1 MKIFSKFASALMV
14 LPLLAALT
22 ACESEAEYTPAE
34 QLNTAQ
40 VYFGNNLPA
49 AQDLDIEST
58 SFDVPIYRANT
69 KGELTVALQ
78 NRQNPAST
86 TQLNVPASVTFADGE
101 STALI
106 TITYDPS
113 TIEYNDPNRDTI
125 SIADAQYTTPYG
137 DTEYRFAAQI
147 PEPWTDWVSTPGAFA
162 AQGGTG
168 NFPLGSA
175 GTGDY
180 VYSDA
185 FFGPGDDPD
194 LPVAFRQNKLNP
206 LQGEF
211 KISHWGY
218 DVDLI
223 MPAEWDA
230 DENYW
235 RLYVPTTFTGY
246 NHSSYGEVYV
256 GDYIAWYDYTGR
268 DPLTWE
274 VLKRNDLESTYDPA
288 TGLFS
293 LFVRYYVS
301 AGVFGEGR
309 ETFQVHGFYVPD
321 YSVVPTYLGILT
333 DANSVP
339 YAQIDI
345 AFGTDVEKAVA
356 YVVAADADAAAVAD
370 ALAAGEVEGV
380 ELVAGTNNIPVG
392 DLTGELQV
400 VVASVV
406 DGAAAYS
413 DAVKFEYYG
422 GGKNPWTKLGTGY
435 FTDDLILPMFG
446 YEADDYPV
454 EIEESTET
462 PGVYRLLQMYS
473 AVAADFR
480 ADSGT
485 GNVIVN
491 AEDPDAVYILP
502 QDLGLTIG
510 QYGPFSITS
519 DAGEYV
525 SQYGFDAVKAQLP
538 EIFAKLQNGVITF
551 PVLEEEASDGSMVSY
566 QLWVILNGGYYFGGR
581 AGQFK
586 IVLPGASAEA
596 KAEVRARNF
605 RARLA
610 ASKSMRTVGDV
621 KQRYAKR
628 AKASNK
634 MNLVPSAKLRLLK

>member
-1 MKIFSKFASALMV
+1 M
-14 LPLLAALT
+14 
-22 ACESEAEYTPAE
+22 
-34 QLNTAQ
+34 
-40 VYFGNNLPA
+40 
-49 AQDLDIEST
+49 
-58 SFDVPIYRANT
+58 
-69 KGELTVALQ
+69 
-78 NRQNPAST
+78 
-86 TQLNVPASVTFADGE
+86 
-101 STALI
+101 
-106 TITYDPS
+106 
-113 TIEYNDPNRDTI
+113 
-125 SIADAQYTTPYG
+125 
-137 DTEYRFAAQI
+137 
-147 PEPWTDWVSTPGAFA
+147 
-162 AQGGTG
+162 
-168 NFPLGSA
+168 
-175 GTGDY
+175 
-180 VYSDA
+180 
-185 FFGPGDDPD
+185 
-194 LPVAFRQNKLNP
+194 
-206 LQGEF
+206 
-211 KISHWGY
+211 
-218 DVDLI
+218 
-223 MPAEWDA
+223 
-230 DENYW
+230 
-235 RLYVPTTFTGY
+235 
-246 NHSSYGEVYV
+246 
-256 GDYIAWYDYTGR
+256 
-268 DPLTWE
+268 
-274 VLKRNDLESTYDPA
+274 
-288 TGLFS
+288 
-293 LFVRYYVS
+293 
-301 AGVFGEGR
+301 
-309 ETFQVHGFYVPD
+309 
-321 YSVVPTYLGILT
+321 PTYLGILT

-454 EIEESTET
+454 EIEERTET

-525 SQYGFDAVKAQLP
+525 SQYGFDAVKAQSP

-634 MNLVPSAKLRLLK
+634 MNLVPSAKSHLLK